1 MNKDIVIKVQNLSK
15 SYKLY
20 NKNSDR
26 VKETF
31 HPFRKKYHH
40 TFDALKDVSFE
51 VRKGEALGIIGRNG
65 SGKSTLLQL
74 ICGVSTPTAGG
85 VEVKGRIGALL
96 ELGAGFD
103 PDFTGRENV
112 YLNGAILGFSS
123 EEINLLFD
131 EIEAF
136 AEIGEFIDQPVKLYS
151 SGMYVR
157 LAFAVQACLNPDI
170 LIVDEAL
177 SVGDIFFAQKCH
189 ARMEALLDK
198 GTSLLF
204 VTHGMG
210 DIEKYCSQALLLING
225 APRFYGDPA
234 EAIALYYNSI
244 DERTI
249 QIAPPDVK
257 KDDSSKTS
265 AIAEFDEIKQQS
277 GSESQP
283 NLSKSVVIGNQDWAR
298 CTFFKLCDNVGQP
311 CKIFESGEIITIYY
325 EYEILREISFPYAAV
340 TIRTDKNI
348 TIYSKSTL
356 QLSDSPSIVKKGA
369 LLQFM
374 HKIKLDLVIGQYTT
388 SIGINTMNGGYYD
401 KIGSI
406 PFTKVLQNCFEV
418 LSIKPDTGSFN
429 IIPPNNG
436 LAIPIFGYVDLK
448 TECSIGLA
456 SAY

>member
-20 NKNSDR
+20 DKNSDR

-31 HPFRKKYHH
+31 HPFRKKYHR

-51 VRKGEALGIIGRNG
+51 VKKGEALGIIGRNG

-85 VEVKGRIGALL
+85 IEVKGRIGALL

-112 YLNGAILGFSS
+112 YLNGAILGFSN
-123 EEINLLFD
+123 EEINSLFD

-177 SVGDIFFAQKCH
+177 SVGDIFFSQKCH
-189 ARMEALLDK
+189 ARMEALLEK

-249 QIAPPDVK
+249 HIASPSLNE
-257 KDDSSKTS
+257 DDGVKTS
-265 AIAEFDEIKQQS
+265 AIAEFEEIKKRY
-277 GSESQP
+277 GSEYQP
-283 NLSKSVVIGNQDWAR
+283 NLSKSAVIGNQDMAR
-298 CTFFKLCDNVGQP
+298 CTFFKLCDYDGQP
-311 CKIFESGEIITIYY
+311 CKIFESGEIINIYY
-325 EYEILREISFPYAAV
+325 EYEILTEFAFPFASV
-340 TIRTDKNI
+340 TIWTDKNI
-348 TIYSKSTL
+348 PIYCKTTL
-356 QLSDSPSIVKKGA
+356 KLADSPSIVQKGA
-369 LLQFM
+369 LLQFR
-374 HKIKLDLVIGQYTT
+374 HSIKLDLNIGQYTAA
-388 SIGINTMNGGYYD
+388 IGLNGMKPDCYD
-401 KIGSI
+401 KIGAV
-406 PFTKVLQNCFEV
+406 PYTDVEQNFFRV
-418 LSIKPDTGSFN
+418 LSIKPDTGSFD
-429 IIPPNNG
+429 ILPKHKG
-436 LAIPIFGYVDLK
+436 LAIPVIGYVDLD
-448 TECSIGLA
+448 TECSIGIA
-456 SAY
+456 SAC